1 MALSESK
8 KGWLSLENFDVA
20 VIGGS
25 VAGLSLAAE
34 MAKIGYTV
42 CVFEE
47 HQEIGEPE
55 KCDGLVSL
63 NLLRRA
69 GYQPSFNIIQDFVK
83 KGVLHSPSGKE
94 LSFDTRNMELVVLD
108 RSQYDKQI
116 SKTAEYRGAEVRTNT
131 RVRRIK
137 QESKKVEVLSDSGS
151 ITASFA
157 VDASGPSSAPKRGL
171 IPAAKYEIEG
181 EWIEGSSF
189 HVFFDQR
196 LFPCF
201 FGWIIS
207 SGKQKAKAGAAGRSI
222 NPFLSLERLLSNK
235 KYNIVRKI
243 GSPIYIGGPSYPFV
257 SGRILKVGESAGQVK
272 PTTAGGISLAVL
284 SSVLAARYIS
294 EALESSKPEVLVKYQ
309 RDWQKLFGREMK
321 LMLSARRFFES
332 LQNKDIERIFSAISE
347 RGLQKKVGA
356 VDFDFHV
363 SSLIKSIGIK
373 NMISIAR
380 ISALSLLVS
389 LFSPD

>member
-34 MAKIGYTV
+34 IAKIGYTV

-69 GYQPSFNIIQDFVK
+69 GYQPSFNIIQDFVR

-108 RSQYDKQI
+108 RSQYDKQVW
-116 SKTAEYRGAEVRTNT
+116 KTAEYRGAEVRTNT

-137 QESKKVEVLSDSGS
+137 QESKKVEVFSDSGS

-157 VDASGPSSAPKRGL
+157 V
-171 IPAAKYEIEG
+171 
-181 EWIEGSSF
+181 
-189 HVFFDQR
+189 
-196 LFPCF
+196 
-201 FGWIIS
+201 
-207 SGKQKAKAGAAGRSI
+207 
-222 NPFLSLERLLSNK
+222 
-235 KYNIVRKI
+235 
-243 GSPIYIGGPSYPFV
+243 
-257 SGRILKVGESAGQVK
+257 
-272 PTTAGGISLAVL
+272 
-284 SSVLAARYIS
+284 
-294 EALESSKPEVLVKYQ
+294 
-309 RDWQKLFGREMK
+309 
-321 LMLSARRFFES
+321 
-332 LQNKDIERIFSAISE
+332 
-347 RGLQKKVGA
+347 
-356 VDFDFHV
+356 
-363 SSLIKSIGIK
+363 
-373 NMISIAR
+373 
-380 ISALSLLVS
+380 
-389 LFSPD
+389 